1 MTPNAKATAHQ
12 RVPVGRCG
20 VALPVF
26 PKNSQIFII
35 PRGIIPV
42 NTVFEIK
49 LTKAGVRIYQGIRI
63 IKRSERYQQLLPPHT
78 PHARPTH
85 TPRTPPP
92 TSNTGPAHAPRT
104 PHARLLPQ
112 LPTSPTHLHPA
123 SPIHRKYYSRNCQ
136 N

>member
-42 NTVFEIK
+42 NTVIESS
-49 LTKAGVRIYQGIRI
+49 LGDVWLREKARVPLI
-63 IKRSERYQQLLPPHT
+63 
-78 PHARPTH
+78 
-85 TPRTPPP
+85 
-92 TSNTGPAHAPRT
+92 
-104 PHARLLPQ
+104 
-112 LPTSPTHLHPA
+112 
-123 SPIHRKYYSRNCQ
+123 
-136 N
+136 

>member
-42 NTVFEIK
+42 NTVVIERSW
-49 LTKAGVRIYQGIRI
+49 VRIPPVA
-63 IKRSERYQQLLPPHT
+63 KKFFMSENLPIFPTVHGTIFTELQSHTLEKITHWNQQLP
-78 PHARPTH
+78 
-85 TPRTPPP
+85 
-92 TSNTGPAHAPRT
+92 
-104 PHARLLPQ
+104 
-112 LPTSPTHLHPA
+112 
-123 SPIHRKYYSRNCQ
+123 
-136 N
+136 

>member
-42 NTVFEIK
+42 NTVHSIFIRNVVFSKKRFASFEF
-49 LTKAGVRIYQGIRI
+49 
-63 IKRSERYQQLLPPHT
+63 
-78 PHARPTH
+78 
-85 TPRTPPP
+85 
-92 TSNTGPAHAPRT
+92 SNIVCIDISHVSISIP
-104 PHARLLPQ
+104 
-112 LPTSPTHLHPA
+112 
-123 SPIHRKYYSRNCQ
+123 KW
-136 N
+136 

>member
-42 NTVFEIK
+42 NTVLDIK
-49 LTKAGVRIYQGIRI
+49 DQSEAVSDLALKKSRGDNIDGGVYLATVPILRQDIVQLIKTKLNMI
-63 IKRSERYQQLLPPHT
+63 
-78 PHARPTH
+78 
-85 TPRTPPP
+85 
-92 TSNTGPAHAPRT
+92 
-104 PHARLLPQ
+104 
-112 LPTSPTHLHPA
+112 LHV
-123 SPIHRKYYSRNCQ
+123 
-136 N
+136 